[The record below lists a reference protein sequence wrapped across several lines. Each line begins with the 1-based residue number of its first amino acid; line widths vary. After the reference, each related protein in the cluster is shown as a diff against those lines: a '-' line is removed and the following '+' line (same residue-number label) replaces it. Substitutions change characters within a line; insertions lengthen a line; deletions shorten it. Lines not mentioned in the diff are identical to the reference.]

1 MVKNSLSA
9 FAFALIWWLTGM
21 PISMPD
27 SWSFSFRKSGA
38 EDAEPA
44 M

>member
-1 MVKNSLSA
+1 MVKNSLVA
-9 FAFALIWWLTGM
+9 FAVALIWSLTGV

-27 SWSFSFRKSGA
+27 SWSFSFRKSGS